1 MTKEQLKKEIQE
13 ALDEV
18 PETALADIL
27 RYLKDVRSK
36 SSDKVEMSQ
45 NLRKI
50 LDEDQELLDRLAQ

>member
-1 MTKEQLKKEIQE
+1 MTKEQLKKAIQK

-36 SSDKVEMSQ
+36 SCDKVEMSQ

-50 LDEDQELLDRLAQ
+50 LDEDKELLNRLAQ

>member
-1 MTKEQLKKEIQE
+1 MTKEQLKEEIQK

-50 LDEDQELLDRLAQ
+50 LKEDKELLDRLAQ

>member
-1 MTKEQLKKEIQE
+1 MTKEQLKEEIQR

-27 RYLKDVRSK
+27 KYLKEVSSK

-50 LDEDQELLDRLAQ
+50 LDEDKELLDRLAQ